1 MTSTR
6 LISSCMLAASLSF
19 STSALADDVEKPYF
33 GLDYS
38 LRSYENSNSNASDAE
53 IPGVRLRA
61 GTEVSPY
68 FALEAHAVIG
78 VGDDTGTIGGN
89 TPYTIE
95 SPVTYGVF
103 LRPQIKLGAV
113 VLYAL
118 GGYSYVEFEYSTPV
132 TTEKPTDSTSDL
144 SFGAGAQVD
153 LGNHFGLNVDYV
165 QYVEG
170 LSAVSGGVMYR
181 F

>member
-1 MTSTR
+1 MIKSR
-6 LISSCMLAASLSF
+6 LISTLILTGSIAISLN
-19 STSALADDVEKPYF
+19 ANADDIERPYF

-38 LRSYENSNSNASDAE
+38 QRNYENANPNATDAE
-53 IPGVRLRA
+53 LPGVRLRA
-61 GTEVSPY
+61 GTEISPY

-78 VGDDTGTIGGN
+78 AGDDTGVIGGT

-95 SPVTYGVF
+95 SPVTYSAF
-103 LRPQIKLGAV
+103 LRPQIKLGTV
-113 VLYAL
+113 TLYAL
-118 GGYSYVEFEYSTPV
+118 GGYSYVEFEYSTPA

-144 SFGAGAQVD
+144 SFGAGVQLD
-153 LGNHFGLNVDYV
+153 LGKHLGLNVDYV